1 VLHQNKHRISMKILV
16 PVVLLVIIA
25 ILGCALRY
33 EVVQKN
39 HEMVQKNRIGAET
52 AKSWQEY
59 VITQGLQ
66 NYKDLDHGDIDTVKE
81 NVMAATVVYAKY
93 YQSKFGSGAGTKFA
107 ATLSES
113 LALDNMNRANKWA
126 SSLTN
131 SMK

>member
-1 VLHQNKHRISMKILV
+1 MKLLL

-25 ILGCALRY
+25 ILGCALHY

-39 HEMVQKNRIGAET
+39 YEIVQKNKIGAET
-52 AKSWQEY
+52 AKSWQQY

-66 NYKDLDHGDIDTVKE
+66 NYKDLEHGDIDIVKE
-81 NVMAATVVYAKY
+81 NLMAATIVYAKY
-93 YQSKFGSGAGTKFA
+93 YAGKFGKETGTKFA
-107 ATLSES
+107 ASLSES

>member
-1 VLHQNKHRISMKILV
+1 MKIIV
-16 PVVLLVIIA
+16 PVVSLVIIA

-33 EVVQKN
+33 EIF
-39 HEMVQKNRIGAET
+39 QKNRIGAET

-66 NYKDLDHGDIDTVKE
+66 NYKDLEHGDIDTVKE
-81 NVMAATVVYAKY
+81 NLMAATVVYAKY
-93 YQSKFGSGAGTKFA
+93 YEGKFGSGTGTKFA

-113 LALDNMNRANKWA
+113 LALGNKNLADKWVG
-126 SSLTN
+126 SLTN

>member
-1 VLHQNKHRISMKILV
+1 MKILL
-16 PVVLLVIIA
+16 PVILLVIIA
-25 ILGCALRY
+25 ILGCALHY

-39 HEMVQKNRIGAET
+39 YEIVQKNEEIIQKNKIGAET
-52 AKSWQEY
+52 AKSWQQY

-66 NYKDLDHGDIDTVKE
+66 NYKDLEHGDIDTVKE
-81 NVMAATVVYAKY
+81 NLMAATIVYAKY
-93 YQSKFGSGAGTKFA
+93 YAGKFGMETGTKFA
-107 ATLSES
+107 ASLSES